1 MGLETI
7 WFILILVLLAGYVVL
22 DGFDLGVGI
31 CHLFGDDRDRR
42 AMLSAI
48 APVWDGNEV
57 WLITG
62 GGALFAVFPHAYATV
77 FSGFYLAMMLVLFAL
92 IFRGV
97 AIEFRNKMDCPKWR
111 KFWDTAF
118 AAGSSLAA
126 LLLGVAL
133 GNILRGVPL
142 DAEHNFTG
150 SFFSLLN
157 PYSLLM
163 GVAGFCI
170 IAAQGALYLTIK
182 TQGQTRD
189 KAMKW
194 ARLAVWAEVAVV
206 VVGAIVTAVL
216 DKRLLRNYNAQP
228 IFWLVPAAAAGVL
241 AGLVLAF
248 RRGRPGWAFGMSSAA
263 IVLFWVLAGVA
274 LYPDIVPASND
285 AAMSLNITNA
295 SSSPRTLAIMLVFAL
310 AGMPIVI
317 GYQAWL
323 YWTFRRPS
331 GGDGAGDGEDV
342 LAY

>member
-1 MGLETI
+1 MDLATI
-7 WFILILVLLAGYVVL
+7 WFILVFVLLAGYVVL

-31 CHLFGDDRDRR
+31 WYLLGGESDRR

-48 APVWDGNEV
+48 GPVWDGNEV

-62 GGALFAVFPHAYATV
+62 GGALFAAFPHAYATI

-111 KFWDTAF
+111 RLWDTAF
-118 AAGSSLAA
+118 AVGSSLTA

-157 PYSLLM
+157 PYSLLI

-170 IAAQGALYLTIK
+170 VAAQGALYLTVK
-182 TQGQTRD
+182 TKGQTRD
-189 KAMKW
+189 KAIKW
-194 ARLAVWAEVAVV
+194 ARLGVWAEVAVV
-206 VVGAIVTAVL
+206 VVGAVATAVL
-216 DKRLLRNYNAQP
+216 DKRLLRNYNSLP
-228 IFWLVPAAAAGVL
+228 ILWLVPAAAAGVL
-241 AGLVLAF
+241 AGLVLAC
-248 RRGRPGWAFGMSSAA
+248 RRGRLGWAFVMSSAA
-263 IVLFWVLAGVA
+263 IVLFWVLAGVG

-285 AAMSLNITNA
+285 AALSLTIANA
-295 SSSPRTLAIMLVFAL
+295 SSSARTLTIMLVFAL

-323 YWTFRRPS
+323 YWTFRRPP
-331 GGDGAGDGEDV
+331 GDDGQDV